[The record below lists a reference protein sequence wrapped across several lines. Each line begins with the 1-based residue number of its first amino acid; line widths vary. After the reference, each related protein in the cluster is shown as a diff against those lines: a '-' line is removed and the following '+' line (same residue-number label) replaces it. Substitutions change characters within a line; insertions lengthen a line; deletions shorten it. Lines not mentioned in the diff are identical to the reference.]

1 MIITFMSLYA
11 TEELCLSYTQAGII
25 MGAFGLGSILGSFI
39 GGKLTDKI
47 NYYDIQW
54 SSLTISGLIAFSM
67 YFVRDFYPILFLV
80 FAFSLTA
87 DTFRPANAIA
97 VSTYAKK
104 ENITRSFSLMR
115 LAINLGFTIGPA
127 VGGVVAQHY
136 GFKWIFVLEGATCL
150 LAALALVS
158 FLPKKHALKSHEE
171 SRSTDK
177 GNKVIHDLVFIKFLI
192 FTFLF
197 AFCFFQLFTSVPLY
211 MHDLWGY
218 STETIGYILSLN
230 GLLIVMVEMPL
241 ITKVDGKRS
250 NFRFIQLGC
259 ILLALSYLILIAP
272 LNAIVIVLLFISIIT
287 FAEIFAMPFMMNF
300 VITRPA
306 KRRQGEYI
314 ALYSIAY
321 GLSHITAP
329 SVGLYIAENYNF
341 IVLYSFIALLAFAT
355 AWGFYILSKSQI
367 ENA

>member
-1 MIITFMSLYA
+1 
-11 TEELCLSYTQAGII
+11 
-25 MGAFGLGSILGSFI
+25 
-39 GGKLTDKI
+39 
-47 NYYDIQW
+47 
-54 SSLTISGLIAFSM
+54 
-67 YFVRDFYPILFLV
+67 
-80 FAFSLTA
+80 
-87 DTFRPANAIA
+87 
-97 VSTYAKK
+97 
-104 ENITRSFSLMR
+104 
-115 LAINLGFTIGPA
+115 
-127 VGGVVAQHY
+127 
-136 GFKWIFVLEGATCL
+136 
-150 LAALALVS
+150 
-158 FLPKKHALKSHEE
+158 
-171 SRSTDK
+171 
-177 GNKVIHDLVFIKFLI
+177 
-192 FTFLF
+192 
-197 AFCFFQLFTSVPLY
+197 